1 MQFRW
6 FSLENSPNV
15 GANLKATVCYG
26 TAIAQRVQPDY
37 QPKSNVLIGCEFSAG
52 FFCSFS
58 LQIIGNKV

>member
-6 FSLENSPNV
+6 VLLENIPNV

-26 TAIAQRVQPDY
+26 TAQRVQPDC
-37 QPKSNVLIGCEFSAG
+37 QPTSNVLIGCEFSAG

-58 LQIIGNKV
+58 LQNIGNKV